1 VAETSSRVSRCAW
14 AKVNLHLEVTGRR
27 PDGYHEL
34 DSLIVFAG
42 LGDRLDFRPAEALE
56 IGVTGPWANQ
66 VPAGAENLVARAAQ
80 ALAAHAGVTPA
91 ARIDLDKRLPVA
103 AGIGS
108 GSADAAATLAGLAA
122 LWGLSP
128 APGDLMRIAAG
139 LGADVPVC
147 LFGRPAVVRGIG
159 EVIERAPPLPGGWL
173 VLANPGLPLAT
184 GRVFEARRGAY
195 SPARPRS
202 LSALD
207 IGELAAELAERSNDL
222 QPAALRLA
230 PEIGRV
236 LERLGAAPGAL
247 LARMSGS
254 GSTCFALFATAP
266 EARAA
271 AGAIG
276 RDHPDWWYA
285 AAPILHGKLSG
296 PWRG

>member
-128 APGDLMRIAAG
+128 APS
-139 LGADVPVC
+139 
-147 LFGRPAVVRGIG
+147 PAVVRGIG